1 MRRISRLGPPGGEV
15 LLADC
20 TEERARALGVTGEIH
35 STADYAQTCRWA
47 AALAAAGFGGIRYL
61 LRHDPAQPL
70 AGVALFGP
78 AGEAPWPAPP
88 GEPIGLDL
96 QREVEARF
104 GVRILPVP

>member
-1 MRRISRLGPPGGEV
+1 MRRISRLVPPGGEV
-15 LLADC
+15 LLADG

-35 STADYAQTCRWA
+35 STPDYAQTCRWA

-61 LRHDPAQPL
+61 LRHDPAQRL
-70 AGVALFGP
+70 AGVAS
-78 AGEAPWPAPP
+78 APRGRSPGLHRL